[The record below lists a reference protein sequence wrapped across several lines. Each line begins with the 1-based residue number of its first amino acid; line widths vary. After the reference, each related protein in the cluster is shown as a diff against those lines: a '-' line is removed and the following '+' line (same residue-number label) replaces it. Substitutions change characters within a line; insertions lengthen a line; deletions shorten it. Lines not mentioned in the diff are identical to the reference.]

1 MHIYYIPMAYI
12 WRALD
17 PIFLCYFFPCSC
29 EYEYVNLFCFFFKAD
44 GEWGYVWSWW
54 VEKEYR
60 LRIKDSLS
68 NKLKDDLISV
78 EWDVGITGGL
88 SRLFDELYM
97 VLECSTLTKLK
108 MKEEKRKVPR
118 LSCRFL
124 STYAWMWGQV
134 HPQPKLQGQKFLLN
148 INQIRL

>member
-1 MHIYYIPMAYI
+1 M
-12 WRALD
+12 
-17 PIFLCYFFPCSC
+17 
-29 EYEYVNLFCFFFKAD
+29 
-44 GEWGYVWSWW
+44 
-54 VEKEYR
+54 EKEYR
-60 LRIKDSLS
+60 VRIKDSLS

-124 STYAWMWGQV
+124 STYA
-134 HPQPKLQGQKFLLN
+134 
-148 INQIRL
+148 